1 MIKDIKISNV
11 ATFDDK
17 GQTIKSL
24 KGINFIY
31 GENGT
36 GKSTITRVIND
47 VDSFSNCSID
57 YEDKDFELLVYNKDF
72 VENNFK
78 TVADLDGIFTLGKAT
93 KEILERIEQLNVD
106 VEEYRKQYK
115 NLDET
120 KKAKTALLKT
130 SREEL
135 DEQCWKVK
143 KKFEQDF
150 SEAFKGKNTK
160 VKFADMVIS
169 TALEEILIGLQPLK
183 EQYKDIHNSDGSY
196 IDKLLKIKL
205 DNYDEDQITSVLA
218 EIIVG
223 KENSI
228 IATVIEKLG
237 NSDWVRSGIDFIDEE
252 NICPFCQQ
260 DLPIDFDILVSDY
273 FDKTYLNSIKLIEGK
288 LTQWTEYYNKVLE
301 LVEEMNLSKC
311 KYLDDSKLAIAYTEL
326 KSKVD
331 KNLILFSEKLEKPS
345 KSFQMI
351 SILDSI
357 SQINDLVN
365 EANLKIEIYNN
376 KIKNIKSEKNKINLK
391 VWSFI
396 RNECESAVQSYLDL
410 KNSTNKA
417 LNGIGIKID
426 EIKGIANKK
435 KSEIAKYENDIKSIK
450 PTINAINN
458 LLNKFGYKGFR
469 IEETE
474 QKGRYK
480 VVRMDGSNAKSTLSE
495 GETTFVSF
503 LYFYYSIFGSTNEEL
518 INKRKVVVMDDPI
531 SSLDS
536 CILFIV
542 SSLIR
547 AILGDIRENK
557 GNVIQL
563 ILFTHNVYF
572 HKEVTYSGKGTAAKT
587 KYWTINKENE
597 VSKITEHQS
606 NPVISS
612 YEYMWKIFNN
622 YTGVD
627 SIYIQN
633 IMRRILENY
642 FRVMGGNQ
650 EDYILSHFEGEERI
664 LCRSLLSWTHDGSHF
679 LNDDLYLVATNT
691 AVEVYKNVFE
701 DIFKRSE
708 HYAHYKMM
716 AKIV

>member
-11 ATFDDK
+11 ATFDEK
-17 GQTIKSL
+17 GQAIKSL

-47 VDSFSNCSID
+47 VDSFSNCSIE
-57 YEDKDFELLVYNKDF
+57 YEDTDFELLVYNKDF

-93 KEILERIEQLNVD
+93 KEILESIEQLNVD

-120 KKAKTALLKT
+120 KKAKTELLNK

-135 DEQCWKVK
+135 DEQCWKIK
-143 KKFEQDF
+143 KNFEQEF
-150 SEAFKGKNTK
+150 FEAFKGKNTK
-160 VKFADMVIS
+160 VKFADMVLS
-169 TALEEILIGLQPLK
+169 TAPEEFLIDLQPLK

-196 IDKLLKIKL
+196 IDKLLKIKS
-205 DNYDEDQITSVLA
+205 DVYDEEQIALA
-218 EIIVG
+218 LDEIIVG

-260 DLPIDFDILVSDY
+260 ELPIDFDILVSDY
-273 FDKTYLNSIKLIEGK
+273 FDKTYLNSIKSLESK
-288 LTQWTEYYNKVLE
+288 LTRWTEYYNNVLE
-301 LVEEMNLSKC
+301 LVEGLNLLKC
-311 KYLDDSKLAIAYTEL
+311 KYLDDSRLAITYTEL
-326 KSKVD
+326 KSKID

-351 SILDSI
+351 SILDSFN
-357 SQINDLVN
+357 QINDLVN
-365 EANLKIEIYNN
+365 EANEKIEIYNN
-376 KIKNIKSEKNKINLK
+376 KIKNIKTEKDKINLK

-396 RNECESAVQSYLDL
+396 RSQCESSVKSYLDV
-410 KNSTNKA
+410 KNSTDKA
-417 LNGIGIKID
+417 LNGIGIKLN
-426 EIKGIANKK
+426 EIKVSANKK

-572 HKEVTYSGKGTAAKT
+572 HKEVTYSSKGTAAKT
-587 KYWTINKENE
+587 KFWTINKENN
-597 VSKITEHQS
+597 VSVIIEHQC
-606 NPVISS
+606 NPIISS

-650 EDYILSHFEGEERI
+650 EDYILSHFEGEERV

-679 LNDDLYLVATNT
+679 LHDDLYLVATNT
-691 AVEVYKNVFE
+691 AVEAYKNVFK
-701 DIFKRSE
+701 DIFSRSG
-708 HYAHYKMM
+708 HHAHYEMM
-716 AKIV
+716 TKIL